1 MAEYTHHTVSRP
13 KFPPGSI
20 STGTF
25 TLSQYLPAE
34 DKAVEV
40 RMLKRPKLHEQVP
53 RCRLHIVSSGWWDWV
68 AWSAGH
74 APLGGI
80 GLLRLCTW
88 FSRPGWRG
96 GVGMGWF
103 RTVCD
108 GVPFMTA
115 PYLLLDP
122 LCFATLN
129 TGIPFVGPLPE
140 TLTHKQSAC
149 MNGVATLLQL
159 WLTPFPDLQELH
171 IVCEK
176 VMPVL
181 PMLLKALSGYHLH
194 SPDGWIQSAGFMTCC
209 RKVGLEL
216 LRSEFLALERSVPKD
231 TAGRINY
238 HNIASL
244 VEAVTCANAAD
255 DLTATA
261 PEALL
266 KATA

>member
-1 MAEYTHHTVSRP
+1 MPLIVNTAHLRHEAVTKHTWSPNKDTVRYQAAGSATYKDDMFAHGDTADTPHISEYTMSHKDPQEWAERTRSMTLVHTGGNTNMAEYTHHTVSRP

-34 DKAVEV
+34 DKAVE
-40 RMLKRPKLHEQVP
+40 
-53 RCRLHIVSSGWWDWV
+53 
-68 AWSAGH
+68 
-74 APLGGI
+74 
-80 GLLRLCTW
+80 
-88 FSRPGWRG
+88 
-96 GVGMGWF
+96 
-103 RTVCD
+103 
-108 GVPFMTA
+108 
-115 PYLLLDP
+115 
-122 LCFATLN
+122 
-129 TGIPFVGPLPE
+129 
-140 TLTHKQSAC
+140 
-149 MNGVATLLQL
+149 
-159 WLTPFPDLQELH
+159 ELH